1 MNSQLNYLIAQQR
14 ITELACRA
22 EQARLASQ
30 ARAARSASPRRYV
43 GFLLAP
49 RRLKA
54 TRVAAAAHPA
64 RPGAPQECVR
74 CGT

>member
-14 ITELACRA
+14 IAEFACRA

-30 ARAARSASPRRYV
+30 ARAARSASTRCYV

-54 TRVAAAAHPA
+54 ARMAAAGQQTNLACA
-64 RPGAPQECVR
+64 EQCLR
-74 CGT
+74 CEP